1 MISSACEIREFVE
14 CVKDKSYWDMLTLL
28 IDETTEAERM
38 LYSRKT
44 IHTSKHLKS
53 KTYARVLK
61 EFITF
66 LRHGVLSSKLS
77 SEDVQLFISVYMSL
91 LERKE
96 SGVPLRSLPD
106 QH

>member
-1 MISSACEIREFVE
+1 MISSSYEIREFIE
-14 CVKDKSYWDMLTLL
+14 CVRDKSYWDMLTLL
-28 IDETTEAERM
+28 NDEATEAERM

-44 IHTSKHLKS
+44 IPMDTHLRN

-61 EFITF
+61 AFITF

-77 SEDVQLFISVYMSL
+77 PEDVQLLISVHRSL

-96 SGVPLRSLPD
+96 PVVPLRTLVNR
-106 QH
+106 H